1 LIDEKPPL
9 NEGAFLFS
17 GVRRVLGGLPE
28 IRYAMRIGIVY
39 IGTIPT
45 F

>member
-1 LIDEKPPL
+1 LIEEKPPL

-17 GVRRVLGGLPE
+17 DVKRVLDGLPE
-28 IRYAMRIGIVY
+28 FRYSFHIGIVY